1 MQLSAARTLFP
12 ILQQRAY
19 LITGAM
25 APASVRAVEST
36 QRYLDRLAHDTL
48 AAYPDVPGTVVA
60 TDTVRSLLARLFQ
73 VDVDEIALTEGASAA
88 ANLVVDLL
96 SSTEGANVVVDEF
109 TYPSSV
115 FPWRIPPREHIEVR
129 CVEARDGVITLEEI
143 ARHVDD
149 RTLAISVS
157 HVSAFEGFKHDL
169 AALARLAHAHRSVL
183 IVDGTQAAG
192 AMPLNLH
199 ELGVDFY
206 FAATL
211 KWLLGTAGVGVLYVA
226 RKHLSRKPTRAGY
239 MSMGSFETE
248 GARFRSSAQR
258 YELGFPNLLGLAY
271 VQPGLEL
278 LLDIGL
284 EKIQSHV
291 QQLAGFCMTGLTER
305 GFHVVTP
312 TEPEHRHSVI
322 AAYSPDAIPL
332 WMTLRSQ
339 GIDVGVIP
347 EKTSLRYP
355 GCLFRVDPHFFNQ
368 RSDIDRMFEAIDRF
382 QGR

>member
-1 MQLSAARTLFP
+1 MQLSAVRALFP
-12 ILQQRAY
+12 ILQERAY

-25 APASVRAVEST
+25 APASSRAVESA

-48 AAYPDVPGTVVA
+48 AAYPDVPGNIVA
-60 TDTVRSLLARLFQ
+60 TETVRGLLARLLQ
-73 VDVDEIALTEGASAA
+73 VDTDEIAFTEGASAA
-88 ANLVVDLL
+88 SNLVVDLL
-96 SSTEGANVVVDEF
+96 AVPEGANVVVDEF
-109 TYPSSV
+109 TYPSSI
-115 FPWRIPPREHIEVR
+115 FPWRIPPREHLQVR
-129 CVEARDGVITLEEI
+129 CVEARDGIIHFEDL
-143 ARHVDD
+143 ARQVDD
-149 RTLAISVS
+149 RTIAISVS
-157 HVSAFEGFKHDL
+157 HVGAFSGFKHDL
-169 AALARLAHAHRSVL
+169 AALARLAHAHRAVL

-211 KWLLGTAGVGVLYVA
+211 KWLLGTAGLGVLYVA

-239 MSMGSFETE
+239 VSMGSFETE
-248 GARFRSSAQR
+248 GARFRSTAQR

-271 VQPGLEL
+271 LQPGLEL
-278 LLDIGL
+278 LFDVGMD
-284 EKIQSHV
+284 KIQNHV
-291 QQLAGFCMTGLTER
+291 QQLASLCIEGLLAR

-312 TEPEHRHSVI
+312 SDPVQRNSVV

-347 EKTSLRYP
+347 EKTSLQYP

-368 RSDIDRMFEAIDRF
+368 RSDIDRLLEAIDRF